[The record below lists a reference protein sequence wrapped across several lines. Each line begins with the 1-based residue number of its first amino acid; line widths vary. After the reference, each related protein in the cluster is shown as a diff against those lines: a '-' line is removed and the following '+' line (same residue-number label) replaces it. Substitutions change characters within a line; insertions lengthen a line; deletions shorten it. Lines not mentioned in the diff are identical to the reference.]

1 MDKTHLS
8 YAALLFF
15 NGFGILVLRCSV
27 LENYAWNLRNAS
39 LIWQER
45 FFLPIT
51 KMGIILTFS
60 NQKGCCNVV
69 RSVLLYFERK
79 KKSELYFC
87 VRRAISIVLF
97 YQVISALSQGQI
109 WDYTQKNLAKLI
121 CPACTQWKYESTFSQ
136 ISLLVIICIRID
148 SSKKEGKIWPPC
160 YVIHT

>member
-1 MDKTHLS
+1 MDKSHLS
-8 YAALLFF
+8 YAPLLFF

-79 KKSELYFC
+79 KIRALFLCQEGYFNCLILLSYQCCFTGADMRLY
-87 VRRAISIVLF
+87 
-97 YQVISALSQGQI
+97 
-109 WDYTQKNLAKLI
+109 
-121 CPACTQWKYESTFSQ
+121 
-136 ISLLVIICIRID
+136 
-148 SSKKEGKIWPPC
+148 SKKSCETDLPSLYSMKI
-160 YVIHT
+160 

>member
-1 MDKTHLS
+1 MDKSHLS
-8 YAALLFF
+8 YAPLLFF

-79 KKSELYFC
+79 ENQSFIFVSGGLFQLSYFTKLPDYYKCSFTGADMRLYSKKSCETDLPSLY
-87 VRRAISIVLF
+87 SMK
-97 YQVISALSQGQI
+97 I
-109 WDYTQKNLAKLI
+109 WVNFF
-121 CPACTQWKYESTFSQ
+121 PN
-136 ISLLVIICIRID
+136 ISL
-148 SSKKEGKIWPPC
+148 SN
-160 YVIHT
+160 HMH

>member
-69 RSVLLYFERK
+69 RSVLLYFEREK
-79 KKSELYFC
+79 NRPLFLYREGYFNC
-87 VRRAISIVLF
+87 LIF
-97 YQVISALSQGQI
+97 YKGSFTGA
-109 WDYTQKNLAKLI
+109 DMR
-121 CPACTQWKYESTFSQ
+121 
-136 ISLLVIICIRID
+136 LVY
-148 SSKKEGKIWPPC
+148 SKKVLETDLPSLYSMKI
-160 YVIHT
+160 